1 MEHLMNINSINRK
14 IGSILLIVGLEIGG
28 GILALPIIIA
38 STGLIYGTV
47 ILLIAWSLMLYTGLL
62 VCKAN
67 CALENNVGF
76 ATMANTYLGQRGK
89 FVLIVVFIYTLSSI
103 AMAYISGAGSTF
115 SQLLHIPPLI
125 AASIFVLLF
134 GTCIIIGTKMVD
146 YANRIFLGIKVV
158 LLLIAIFCLL
168 ISIHPANMLVSSDN
182 ISPII
187 SSIPAI
193 VTAFTLHSILPS
205 IRTYLKNSANDLRQ
219 VVIIASIIPLII
231 YFLWIFAIIGNIP
244 HHGANSFD
252 VLFAKSGK
260 ANVSDLLTLL
270 SANSTNELSISA
282 VYLVATIS
290 VTTSFLGTSLSM
302 YNFIQDLFGNNKN
315 SILKY
320 KIYPAIVTFIIPL
333 LVVFI
338 YPNIFILALSY
349 AGTGC
354 AILFIL
360 LPIIIIKQMIK
371 QGYNFSNT
379 IYGNQIILNIAFCLG
394 LIMISLQFW
403 HF

>member
-1 MEHLMNINSINRK
+1 MNVSSINRK

-38 STGLIYGTV
+38 SSGLIYGTV

-76 ATMANTYLGQRGK
+76 ATMANTYLGRLGK
-89 FVLIVVFIYTLSSI
+89 LLLIIVFIYTLSLI

-115 SQLLHIPPLI
+115 SKLLHIPPLM

-134 GTCIIIGTKMVD
+134 GSCVIIGTKFVD
-146 YANRIFLGIKVV
+146 YANRIFLGIKIV
-158 LLLIAIFCLL
+158 LLLIAIFSLL
-168 ISIHPANMLVSSDN
+168 ISIHPVNLLVSSDN

-193 VTAFTLHSILPS
+193 VTAFTIHAIIPS
-205 IRTYLKNSANDLRQ
+205 IRTYLKNNANDLKQ
-219 VVIIASIIPLII
+219 VVVIASIIPLII

-252 VLFAKSGK
+252 VLFAKSGN

-270 SANSTNELSISA
+270 SANSTSKLSINA
-282 VYLVATIS
+282 VYLVATVS
-290 VTTSFLGTSLSM
+290 VTTSFLGTSLAL
-302 YNFIQDLFGNNKN
+302 YNFIQDLLGNSKS

-320 KIYPAIVTFIIPL
+320 KIYPAIITFIIPL
-333 LVVFI
+333 LFVFI
-338 YPNIFILALSY
+338 YPDIFILALSY

-354 AILFIL
+354 VALFIL

-371 QGYNFSNT
+371 QGYNFSNS

-394 LIMISLQFW
+394 LVVISLQFW